1 MGDDDEPRSDESRSD
16 GPLRFDG
23 YAAFRGWLLE
33 NQESSTGI
41 WVLLAKKGSGQTTVS
56 YAEALDA
63 ALEFGWIDGQAKGI
77 DDSVYMQRFTPRR
90 PQSPWSSRNR
100 VFAETMIAEGRM
112 APRGLAEVE
121 RARADGRWDRAY
133 DGPATAQPHPRFLEA
148 LEANP
153 AAAACYATLTSQSRF
168 AIYLRV
174 HNAKRDDTRE
184 RRIADF
190 VARLERGERNYP

>member
-1 MGDDDEPRSDESRSD
+1 MDEAKAQPD

-23 YAAFRGWLLE
+23 YSSFREWLVE
-33 NQESSTGI
+33 HQDTSTGI
-41 WVLLAKKGSGQTTVS
+41 WLLLAKKGSGLTTVT

-77 DDSVYMQRFTPRR
+77 DDATYMQRFTPRR

-100 VFAETMIAEGRM
+100 VFAETMIVEGRM

-121 RARADGRWDRAY
+121 RARNDGRWDRAY
-133 DGPATAQPHPRFLEA
+133 DGPATAQPHPDFLAA

-153 AAAACYATLTSQSRF
+153 EAAAFYATLNSQNRF
-168 AIYLRV
+168 AIYYRV
-174 HNAKRDDTRE
+174 QQAKRDETRA

-190 VARLERGERNYP
+190 VAKLARGEKFYP

>member
-1 MGDDDEPRSDESRSD
+1 MDEAKAQPD

-23 YAAFRGWLLE
+23 YKSFREWLVE
-33 NQESSTGI
+33 HQDTSTGI
-41 WVLLAKKGSGQTTVS
+41 WLLLAKKGSGLTTVT

-77 DDSVYMQRFTPRR
+77 DDATYMQRFTPRR

-100 VFAETMIAEGRM
+100 VFAETMIVEGRM

-121 RARADGRWDRAY
+121 RARNDGRWDRAY
-133 DGPATAQPHPRFLEA
+133 DGPATAQPHPDFLSA

-153 AAAACYATLTSQSRF
+153 EAAAFYATLNSQNRF
-168 AIYLRV
+168 AIYYRV
-174 HNAKRDDTRE
+174 QQAKRDETRA

-190 VARLERGERNYP
+190 VAKLARGEKFYP